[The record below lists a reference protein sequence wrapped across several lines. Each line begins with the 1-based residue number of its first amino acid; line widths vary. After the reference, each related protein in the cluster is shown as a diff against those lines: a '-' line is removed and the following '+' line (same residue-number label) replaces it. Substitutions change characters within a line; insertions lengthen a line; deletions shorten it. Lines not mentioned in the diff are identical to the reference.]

1 MSELSEGEFE
11 LVVKQSPNS
20 VNRIEVGKMRFNFVV
35 LFLLLTAIA
44 SAIPLNEVSGIKKL
58 SNCNE

>member
-1 MSELSEGEFE
+1 MSELSEREFE